1 MTYYHSDGL
10 SSILK
15 MTDATGDVTRAYRY
29 DSFGRIESGSSYDGY
44 SFTGWEWDS
53 QTSLYFYRGRYYDPT
68 LGRFLNE
75 DPIGLLG
82 GINLYTYVGNDPTNY
97 VDPAALTVRQVS
109 ISQGMEGISWSSVQR
124 ILAQAELRPHLVRG
138 WMHSPDPEFR
148 EKVTEITELGPV
160 GWGIRREFEYKRH
173 GTQSVP
179 SRGEL
184 RRSAKGARPRPLYGK
199 SRCPL
204 VGFQSSPR
212 RSQE

>member
-97 VDPAALTVRQVS
+97 VDPAGFVAITAGSLL
-109 ISQGMEGISWSSVQR
+109 GGI
-124 ILAQAELRPHLVRG
+124 A
-138 WMHSPDPEFR
+138 
-148 EKVTEITELGPV
+148 LGPV
-160 GWGIRREFEYKRH
+160 GWGILAS
-173 GTQSVP
+173 SVV
-179 SRGEL
+179 
-184 RRSAKGARPRPLYGK
+184 GAGIIIYHANAK
-199 SRCPL
+199 SR
-204 VGFQSSPR
+204 
-212 RSQE
+212 